1 MGTRIQ
7 GHWWQVSYL
16 RVLQRTKGMAFSRR
30 EGGVVL
36 KGFVGDESKK
46 KRTKAP
52 TLHYFPHIKTHLF
65 YKNDSKCSK
74 KCFLLGLEPN
84 SGSVE
89 KLSPICFTVFLTD

>member
-46 KRTKAP
+46 KKNKSTNP
-52 TLHYFPHIKTHLF
+52 SLFPP
-65 YKNDSKCSK
+65 YKDPLVLQK
-74 KCFLLGLEPN
+74 
-84 SGSVE
+84 
-89 KLSPICFTVFLTD
+89 